1 MANALTRGS
10 VFKSLISFSLPF
22 MFSAFL
28 QTLYGMADLFVVGKF
43 NPAEVINAV
52 SIGSQVMHM
61 VTVMI
66 LGLSMGTAVLVGRS
80 YGSGDTKKSS
90 VIIGNSVSLFVFVSI
105 VITIVLV
112 LFCPQIVSL
121 MQTPKEALLQTQIY
135 LLVCFSGIPFVTA
148 YNVIAS
154 IFRGLGDS
162 KRPMYFVITS
172 CFVNIFL
179 DFVFVGIFDMKAGGA
194 ALATVISQGFS
205 VLLSITFWKKINS
218 ELSISKGELI
228 PRKKVIS
235 SILKIGLPIACQD
248 GFIQISFLVITII
261 ANLRGV
267 SISTAVGVVE
277 KVICFLFLVPSSML
291 SAISALAS
299 QNIGAGEH
307 KRAEKALWYGI
318 MFSTSFGVF
327 FAVLFQFIST
337 EAVSIFT
344 TDEKVIYFGTQ
355 YLKAY
360 VIDCIFAAVHFCFSG
375 FFCAYGYSM
384 VSFIHNIISIVLIR
398 IPGAAL
404 ASCFYPETLYP
415 MGLAAPAG
423 SLLSAIIC
431 VGVFAYLKRSKNL

>member
-28 QTLYGMADLFVVGKF
+28 QTLYGMADLFVVGRF

-80 YGSGDTKKSS
+80 FGSGDVKKASS
-90 VIIGNSVSLFVFVSI
+90 VIGNSVSLFAFFSI
-105 VITIVLV
+105 AATIILV
-112 LFCPQIVSL
+112 LFCPQIVNL
-121 MQTPKEALLQTQIY
+121 MKTPKEALSQTQIY

-162 KRPMYFVITS
+162 KHPMYFVIIS
-172 CFVNIFL
+172 CFMNILL

-205 VLLSITFWKKINS
+205 VVISLWFWKKVNS
-218 ELSISKGELI
+218 EISISKGELI

-327 FAVLFQFIST
+327 FAVVFQFIST

>member
-10 VFKSLISFSLPF
+10 VFKLLISFSLPF

-80 YGSGDTKKSS
+80 FGSGDTKKSS
-90 VIIGNSVSLFVFVSI
+90 GIIGNSVSLFAFFSI
-105 VITIVLV
+105 VTTIILV
-112 LFCPQIVSL
+112 LFCPRIVSL
-121 MQTPKEALLQTQIY
+121 MQTPKEAFLQTKIY

-162 KRPMYFVITS
+162 KHPMYFVITS
-172 CFVNIFL
+172 CFVNILL

-218 ELSISKGELI
+218 ELSISKGEII
-228 PRKKVIS
+228 PRKKIIS

-299 QNIGAGEH
+299 QNISGRKKPCG
-307 KRAEKALWYGI
+307 
-318 MFSTSFGVF
+318 
-327 FAVLFQFIST
+327 T
-337 EAVSIFT
+337 E
-344 TDEKVIYFGTQ
+344 
-355 YLKAY
+355 
-360 VIDCIFAAVHFCFSG
+360 
-375 FFCAYGYSM
+375 
-384 VSFIHNIISIVLIR
+384 
-398 IPGAAL
+398 
-404 ASCFYPETLYP
+404 SCFPLHSVCFLQLYFSLFLRKQFRFSQP
-415 MGLAAPAG
+415 MKKLYI
-423 SLLSAIIC
+423 LEL
-431 VGVFAYLKRSKNL
+431 NT